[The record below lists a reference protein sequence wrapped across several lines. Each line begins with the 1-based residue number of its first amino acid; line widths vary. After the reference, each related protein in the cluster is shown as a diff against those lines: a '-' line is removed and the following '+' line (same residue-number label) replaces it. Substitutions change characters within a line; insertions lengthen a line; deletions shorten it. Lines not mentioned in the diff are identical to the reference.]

1 MNLETLRC
9 FCAVIEE
16 GSFRAAAERLHRSQ
30 PAISQQVKSLER
42 KLGQVLLERKTC
54 RMTPLGTL
62 LYDRARHILNEA
74 EGLARELEDFDETQA
89 GELRVGTSDTTALYV
104 LPEVVRNFAQAM
116 PQTHLVM
123 VNRPSGAIAEQ
134 VARGELELGIVTLP
148 VDNDALIELDLF
160 EQHLALVVPAT
171 HALASRNRVSLP
183 ELREESFLLLNAN
196 TRTGSV
202 LRDLFAR
209 EAFTPQVVL
218 DSGSFEVIK
227 RYVVEGI
234 GVAFLPRIA
243 VTPDDRQLAT
253 VLVPGLP
260 RVRIGVI
267 QRRHAYHT
275 KAERAFLRL
284 LDAQRGRPG
293 DKPAG
298 QDSNS
303 SSGSS

>member
-1 MNLETLRC
+1 MNLEALRC

-16 GSFRAAAERLHRSQ
+16 GSFRAAADRLHRSQ

-42 KLGQVLLERKTC
+42 ELGHVLLERKTC
-54 RMTPLGTL
+54 RMTPMGSL

-74 EGLARELEDFDETQA
+74 ESLTHELEDFDETQA

-104 LPEVVRNFAQAM
+104 LPEVVRQFAQLM
-116 PQTHLVM
+116 PQTRLAM
-123 VNRPSGAIAEQ
+123 VNRSSNAIAEQ
-134 VARGELELGIVTLP
+134 VARGDLDLGIVTLP
-148 VDNDALIELDLF
+148 VDKDELIERDLF
-160 EQHLALVVPAT
+160 EQQLVLVVPVG
-171 HALASRNRVSLP
+171 HALAARNRVNLS
-183 ELREESFLLLNAN
+183 ELSEEPFLMLTPH

-202 LRDLFAR
+202 LRALFTR

-227 RYVVEGI
+227 RYVGEGI

-253 VLVPGLP
+253 VSVPGLP

-275 KAERAFLRL
+275 KAERAFLEL
-284 LDAQRGRPG
+284 LHAQRVRHKGKGLP
-293 DKPAG
+293 
-298 QDSNS
+298 
-303 SSGSS
+303 